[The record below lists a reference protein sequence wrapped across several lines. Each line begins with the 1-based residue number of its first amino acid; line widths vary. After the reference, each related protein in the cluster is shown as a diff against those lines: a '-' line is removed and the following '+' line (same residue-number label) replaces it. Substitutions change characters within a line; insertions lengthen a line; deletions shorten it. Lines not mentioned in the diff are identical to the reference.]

1 MTRAILYVGHGTR
14 SKKGAEEAKEFLGR
28 VIARVDAP
36 IQEISFLELTEP
48 FIPEGFERCVAKG
61 ATEITVVPIFLLT
74 AGHIKEDIPEAL
86 AGLRLKY
93 PNVRVDVASAFGVQ
107 ERIVDAISELVRAT
121 VGQVDAEDSVLLVG
135 RGSSNSAIHEAFS
148 EIKKGVGE
156 RLGVL
161 RVDVCYLAAT
171 TPLFAEGIESISSDA
186 AGRVLVVPYLLF
198 AGLLLSEVE
207 REVRKRKLR
216 GQDILLIEPLSRHE
230 VIQDIVVERATVS
243 GKEETSVA
251 TVNH

>member
-1 MTRAILYVGHGTR
+1 MTKAILYVGHGTR
-14 SKKGAEEAKEFLGR
+14 SKKGSEEAKEFLGR
-28 VIARVDAP
+28 VISRVEAP

-48 FIPEGFERCVAKG
+48 FIPEGFERCVEKG

-86 AGLRLKY
+86 EPLREKY
-93 PNVRVDVASAFGVQ
+93 PEVNVKIAPAFGVQ

-121 VGQVDAEDSVLLVG
+121 VGKVDAADSILLVG
-135 RGSSNSAIHEAFS
+135 RGSSDPAIHEAFS
-148 EIKKGVGE
+148 EIKKGVGK
-156 RLGVL
+156 RLGVS

-171 TPLFAEGIESISSDA
+171 TPLFAEGMEWISSEA

-207 REVRKRKLR
+207 REVRKRKR
-216 GQDILLIEPLSRHE
+216 GGQDILLIEPLSRHE

-243 GKEETSVA
+243 RKEDLRVA
-251 TVNH
+251 AVNH

>member
-14 SKKGAEEAKEFLGR
+14 SKKGAEEAKGFLER

-48 FIPEGFERCVAKG
+48 YIPAGFERCVEKG

-93 PNVRVDVASAFGVQ
+93 PEVRVEIAPAFGVQ
-107 ERIVDAISELVRAT
+107 ERIVDAISELVTAT
-121 VGQVDAEDSVLLVG
+121 VGKVEAADSVLLVG
-135 RGSSNSAIHEAFS
+135 RGSSDPAIHEAFS
-148 EIKKGVGE
+148 QIRTGVGE
-156 RLGVL
+156 RLGVS

-171 TPLFAEGIESISSDA
+171 TPLFAEGIELISSEV

-207 REVRKRKLR
+207 REVRKRKGG
-216 GQDILLIEPLSRHE
+216 GQDVLLIEPLSRHE
-230 VIQDIVVERATVS
+230 VIQEIVVERATVS
-243 GKEETSVA
+243 GKEETRVA